1 MAAGQPDWDIV
12 SGIGITALG
21 AAAMR
26 AVESRRAAPLVRDPH
41 AAAFVAAVA
50 DQLPRP
56 VPLTRE
62 EAAAD
67 PSLPWIPL
75 ADHMAVRS
83 KFFDRFFSAA
93 AGDGVRQMVILAAG
107 LDTRAF
113 RLDWSSG
120 TTVYEIDV
128 PMVLEFKDAVLAA
141 HGAVPGDLRED
152 WPAALTLAG
161 FDPVMPTAWL
171 AEGLF
176 PYLPDEAID
185 ALLGHVHALS
195 APGSLI
201 AIEHLPGGTS
211 TLDDALSQ
219 PITTGENEELAALWS
234 AGQQHDPSTWLRR
247 HGWTVDVSLV
257 TAVAADYG
265 RPMTGTEL
273 ASLHRMQF
281 ITGQRPL

>member
-1 MAAGQPDWDIV
+1 
-12 SGIGITALG
+12 
-21 AAAMR
+21 
-26 AVESRRAAPLVRDPH
+26 
-41 AAAFVAAVA
+41 
-50 DQLPRP
+50 
-56 VPLTRE
+56 
-62 EAAAD
+62 
-67 PSLPWIPL
+67 
-75 ADHMAVRS
+75 MAVRS
-83 KFFDRFFSAA
+83 KFFDGFFSA
-93 AGDGVRQMVILAAG
+93 
-107 LDTRAF
+107 AF

-141 HGAVPGDLRED
+141 HGAVPGCARRTVAADLSED

-185 ALLGHVHALS
+185 ALLGRVHALS

-247 HGWTVDVSLV
+247 HDWTVDVSLV
-257 TAVAADYG
+257 AAVAADYG

-273 ASLHRMQF
+273 ASLYRMQF